1 MTTMTT
7 ANTTSAD
14 AINAFL
20 EANETRLAR
29 EFPYGVSQKAT
40 DNDIKTLRALFEKE
54 KNGE

>member
-1 MTTMTT
+1 MTT

-20 EANETRLAR
+20 EANETRLQR
-29 EFPYGVSQKAT
+29 EFPYGVSRKAT
-40 DNDIKTLRALFEKE
+40 DNDIETLRALFEKE